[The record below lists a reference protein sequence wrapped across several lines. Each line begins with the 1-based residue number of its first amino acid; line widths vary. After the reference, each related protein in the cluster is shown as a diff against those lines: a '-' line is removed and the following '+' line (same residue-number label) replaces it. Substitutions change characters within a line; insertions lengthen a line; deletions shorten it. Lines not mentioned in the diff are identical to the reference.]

1 MKKHDNFIKAKL
13 YYFAPFFETADI
25 CSIPSNINNIWKTVK
40 AQRSNDVSDKD
51 NNRRYNSINVRN
63 KYQPIFTQENEVTEP
78 RINNRMDK
86 DVNKYKN
93 VFNNNIDINVI
104 QKKI

>member
-1 MKKHDNFIKAKL
+1 M
-13 YYFAPFFETADI
+13 
-25 CSIPSNINNIWKTVK
+25 
-40 AQRSNDVSDKD
+40 QRSNDVSDKD

-63 KYQPIFTQENEVTEP
+63 KYQPIFTQENEVTES

-86 DVNKYKN
+86 DANKYKN

-104 QKKI
+104 QKKTVHKRRPTTAINRFPERER